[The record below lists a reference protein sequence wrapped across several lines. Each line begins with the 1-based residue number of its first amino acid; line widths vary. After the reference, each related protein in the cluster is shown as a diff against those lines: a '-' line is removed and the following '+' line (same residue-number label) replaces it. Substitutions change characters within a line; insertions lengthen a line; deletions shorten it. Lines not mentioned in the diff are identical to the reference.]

1 MQIWHSALI
10 KSFTSATQKNA
21 PLLLHGFHIHH
32 WNNIQSRD
40 NTLCCI
46 WLSLIVLIFEKSIM
60 QRWISREQRVTFG
73 YLFLLTVKSVCTWLM
88 HTANYA
94 CLINFGHN
102 KRRTGQGGR
111 HSRPV
116 RALQT
121 MALRISALLLA
132 LCLLGAFAEEKA
144 VVSFIPSLYHC
155 LSPQFL
161 KAPIWFNCLIAC
173 QFTLFA
179 TSFQYYK
186 FNWNQF
192 NFLDISSL
200 FSILINFCWFFTS

>member
-1 MQIWHSALI
+1 MKHINANMAQRTYKKFHLCRA
-10 KSFTSATQKNA
+10 KNA

-40 NTLCCI
+40 NTLWI
-46 WLSLIVLIFEKSIM
+46 WLSLIVLIWEKYNTKVD
-60 QRWISREQRVTFG
+60 SREQRVTFG

-144 VVSFIPSLYHC
+144 VVSFIPSHCHC
-155 LSPQFL
+155 LSPQL
-161 KAPIWFNCLIAC
+161 LEAP
-173 QFTLFA
+173 
-179 TSFQYYK
+179 
-186 FNWNQF
+186 
-192 NFLDISSL
+192 
-200 FSILINFCWFFTS
+200 